1 MVDARDY
8 HDADQVE
15 QDVFIAWDTDIKN
28 STRRLMIYTEEETSK
43 MHCVCYQSP
52 ETKEQNFVTESAM

>member
-52 ETKEQNFVTESAM
+52 ETKE